1 MKENRKAYVRE
12 KLIGT
17 LVFIL
22 IVAFM
27 YFSGIHCLI
36 RTVFGIVCP
45 GCGLTRA
52 ILAALR
58 LDLAAAFGYNA
69 MFWSVPLL
77 YLYYLK
83 DGRLLP
89 KKWMD
94 YTLLSLIAVGFL
106 GNWIYMLAK

>member
-1 MKENRKAYVRE
+1 MKKNKKAYVRE

-27 YFSGIHCLI
+27 YFSGIHCI
-36 RTVFGIVCP
+36 VRRIFGIVCP

-69 MFWSVPLL
+69 MFWSVPVL

-83 DGRLLP
+83 DGRLCRKNGWTTPYCPLLP
-89 KKWMD
+89 SVFWVIG
-94 YTLLSLIAVGFL
+94 YICL
-106 GNWIYMLAK
+106 